1 MAFLEHPEDYGL
13 DPSLGSMGEWKQ
25 DSYLREKAWSFA
37 REQPGRVLSLAATK
51 LGRFWSP
58 MPNASEWSSLPMR
71 LISLA
76 GSLPIFVLA
85 TVGAWRLRRRVAVL
99 LVLAGPV
106 LYFSLIHMVFVSS
119 IRYREAAMLPVLG
132 LAAAALVP
140 RQSITQVSTG
150 EEVGNGRASS
160 RSV

>member
-1 MAFLEHPEDYGL
+1 
-13 DPSLGSMGEWKQ
+13 
-25 DSYLREKAWSFA
+25 
-37 REQPGRVLSLAATK
+37 
-51 LGRFWSP
+51 
-58 MPNASEWSSLPMR
+58 MR

-150 EEVGNGRASS
+150 
-160 RSV
+160 